1 MAAAP
6 MPPRSPLARR
16 GLNCLLALGL
26 VLTPLVSA
34 QAAPA
39 KKTSA
44 KATTSATKKAP
55 AKTTKTSKGR
65 KATAAAAGAGAAAAT
80 SSAHNKANAAEVLM
94 PLPAVFTGTLAQAC
108 ADCAPG
114 VAYELRL
121 QGADGESTRGT
132 YSLHR
137 QAVNSLA
144 QTPLESGPWRLSYDF
159 GRLILGGGTMPAL
172 YAIKDRNTLVQL
184 GIEGKPLEGGQHQ
197 LQRVQTSNLP
207 PGPYTPAAPAWAAP
221 AGSQHLEAT
230 LWKLVRLGTTALPA
244 SPATTS
250 ASAEDLQRLPHLV
263 LQPGEQRV
271 TGSGGCNR
279 FAGSFERDDA
289 QSKVALTGIVST
301 RVACAEETRT
311 LLEVRF
317 FDALQQTRRYRLA
330 DSTHLDL
337 LDEAG
342 GVLAQF
348 EAAAAPAK

>member
-26 VLTPLVSA
+26 ALAPLVSA
-34 QAAPA
+34 HAAPA
-39 KKTSA
+39 K

-55 AKTTKTSKGR
+55 AKTTKTAKGR
-65 KATAAAAGAGAAAAT
+65 SKATAAAAGAGAAAAAT
-80 SSAHNKANAAEVLM
+80 AYTQANAAEVLA
-94 PLPAVFTGTLAQAC
+94 PLPAVFTGTLALAC
-108 ADCAPG
+108 ADCPAG

-159 GRLILGGGTMPAL
+159 GRLILGGGNMPAL

-197 LQRVQTSNLP
+197 LQRVQTSNVP
-207 PGPYTPAAPAWAAP
+207 PGPYTPTAPAWTAP
-221 AGSQHLEAT
+221 AGSQNLDAT
-230 LWKLVRLGTTALPA
+230 FWRLVRLGTAPVPP

-250 ASAEDLQRLPHLV
+250 TDDLQRLPHFV
-263 LQPGEQRV
+263 LQPGEQRI

-279 FAGSFERDDA
+279 FAGSFERDDV

-301 RVACAEETRT
+301 RVACAEEART

-317 FDALQQTRRYRLA
+317 FDALQQTRRYRMT

-337 LDEAG
+337 LDDAG

-348 EAAAAPAK
+348 EAVAASAK

>member
-1 MAAAP
+1 MAAAHT
-6 MPPRSPLARR
+6 PLARR
-16 GLNCLLALGL
+16 WLNCLLALGL
-26 VLTPLVSA
+26 ALAPMVSTH
-34 QAAPA
+34 AAPA
-39 KKTSA
+39 K

-65 KATAAAAGAGAAAAT
+65 KATAAAAGVGAAAAT

-94 PLPAVFTGTLAQAC
+94 PLPAVFTGTLALAC

-184 GIEGKPLEGGQHQ
+184 GIEGKPLDGGQHQ
-197 LQRVQTSNLP
+197 LQRVLTNNTP
-207 PGPYTPAAPAWAAP
+207 PGPQAPAAAAWATPAASGA
-221 AGSQHLEAT
+221 LEAT
-230 LWKLVRLGTTALPA
+230 FWKLVRVGRGRALGTALAHPD
-244 SPATTS
+244 
-250 ASAEDLQRLPHLV
+250 DLQRLPHFV
-263 LQPGEQRV
+263 LEPGEQRI

-279 FAGSFERDDA
+279 FAGSFQREAAD
-289 QSKVALTGIVST
+289 KVVLTGIVST
-301 RVACAEETRT
+301 RMACAENDKT
-311 LLEVRF
+311 LLEVAF
-317 FDALQQTRRYRLA
+317 FDALHQTRRYRMA
-330 DSTHLDL
+330 DVSHLDL
-337 LDEAG
+337 LGEKG
-342 GVLAQF
+342 EVLAQF
-348 EAAAAPAK
+348 EAAAAPTK

>member
-1 MAAAP
+1 MAAVHT
-6 MPPRSPLARR
+6 PLARR
-16 GLNCLLALGL
+16 WLNGLLALGL
-26 VLTPLVSA
+26 ALAPLVSS

-39 KKTSA
+39 KKASA
-44 KATTSATKKAP
+44 KATTSTTKKAP
-55 AKTTKTSKGR
+55 AKTAKGR
-65 KATAAAAGAGAAAAT
+65 SKATAAAAGAGAAAA
-80 SSAHNKANAAEVLM
+80 SSAHTKANAAEVLA
-94 PLPAVFTGTLAQAC
+94 PLPAVFTGTLALAC
-108 ADCAPG
+108 ADCPAG

-159 GRLILGGGTMPAL
+159 GRLILGGGNMPAL

-197 LQRVQTSNLP
+197 LQRVQTSNVP
-207 PGPYTPAAPAWAAP
+207 PGPYTPTAPAWTAP
-221 AGSQHLEAT
+221 AGSQNLDAT
-230 LWKLVRLGTTALPA
+230 FWRLVRLGTASVPP
-244 SPATTS
+244 SPATSSTD
-250 ASAEDLQRLPHLV
+250 DLQRLPHFV

-289 QSKVALTGIVST
+289 QGKVALTGIVST
-301 RVACAEETRT
+301 RVACAEEART

-317 FDALQQTRRYRLA
+317 FDALQQTRRYRLV

-348 EAAAAPAK
+348 EAMAAPAK

>member
-1 MAAAP
+1 MAATHT
-6 MPPRSPLARR
+6 PLARR
-16 GLNCLLALGL
+16 WLNCLLALGL
-26 VLTPLVSA
+26 ALAPLVST

-39 KKTSA
+39 KKASA

-55 AKTTKTSKGR
+55 AKTAKGR
-65 KATAAAAGAGAAAAT
+65 SKATAAAAGAGAAAA
-80 SSAHNKANAAEVLM
+80 SSAHTKANAAEVLA
-94 PLPAVFTGTLAQAC
+94 PLPAVFTGTLALAC
-108 ADCAPG
+108 ADCPAG

-159 GRLILGGGTMPAL
+159 GRLILGGGNMPAL

-197 LQRVQTSNLP
+197 LQRVQASNVP
-207 PGPYTPAAPAWAAP
+207 PGPYTPTAPAWTAP
-221 AGSQHLEAT
+221 AGSQNLDAT
-230 LWKLVRLGTTALPA
+230 FWRLVHLGTAPVPP

-250 ASAEDLQRLPHLV
+250 TDDLQRLPHFV

-289 QSKVALTGIVST
+289 QGKVALTGIVST
-301 RVACAEETRT
+301 RVACAEEART

-317 FDALQQTRRYRLA
+317 FDALQQTRRYRLV

-348 EAAAAPAK
+348 EAMAAPAK

>member
-1 MAAAP
+1 MAAMHTPHTAP
-6 MPPRSPLARR
+6 ARR
-16 GLNCLLALGL
+16 WPACLLALGL
-26 VLTPLVSA
+26 ALAPLA
-34 QAAPA
+34 PTQAAPA
-39 KKTSA
+39 KKA
-44 KATTSATKKAP
+44 SATKKAP
-55 AKTTKTSKGR
+55 TKAPKATKGTKGR
-65 KATAAAAGAGAAAAT
+65 QASPAVAAGAGAAANT
-80 SSAHNKANAAEVLM
+80 AEVLM
-94 PLPAVFTGTLAQAC
+94 PMPAVFTGTLALAC
-108 ADCAPG
+108 ADCPPG

-197 LQRVQTSNLP
+197 LQRVQTSNMP

-230 LWKLVRLGTTALPA
+230 FWKLVRLGTTALPA
-244 SPATTS
+244 GPATTS

-263 LQPGEQRV
+263 LQPGEQRI

-289 QSKVALTGIVST
+289 QGKVALTGIVST
-301 RVACAEETRT
+301 RVACAEEART

-330 DSTHLDL
+330 DSTRLDL
-337 LDEAG
+337 LDDAG

-348 EAAAAPAK
+348 EAMAAAAK

>member
-6 MPPRSPLARR
+6 MPPRSPLAHR

-26 VLTPLVSA
+26 ALAPLVSTH
-34 QAAPA
+34 AAPA
-39 KKTSA
+39 K

-80 SSAHNKANAAEVLM
+80 SSAHSKANAAEVLM
-94 PLPAVFTGTLAQAC
+94 PLPAVFTGTLALAC

-121 QGADGESTRGT
+121 QGAEGESTRGT

-184 GIEGKPLEGGQHQ
+184 GIEGRPLEGGQHQ
-197 LQRVQTSNLP
+197 LQRVQTSNVP
-207 PGPYTPAAPAWAAP
+207 PGPYTPTAPAWTAP
-221 AGSQHLEAT
+221 AGSQSLDAT
-230 LWKLVRLGTTALPA
+230 FWKLVRLGAAAVPA
-244 SPATTS
+244 SPA
-250 ASAEDLQRLPHLV
+250 ASADDLQRLPHFV

-279 FAGSFERDDA
+279 FAGSFERDDT
-289 QSKVALTGIVST
+289 QGKVALTGIVST
-301 RVACAEETRT
+301 RVACAEEART

-317 FDALQQTRRYRLA
+317 FDALQQTRRYRLV

-348 EAAAAPAK
+348 EAMAAPAK

>member
-16 GLNCLLALGL
+16 WLNCLLALGL
-26 VLTPLVSA
+26 ALAPMVSTH
-34 QAAPA
+34 AAPA
-39 KKTSA
+39 K

-65 KATAAAAGAGAAAAT
+65 KATAAAAGAGAAAAA
-80 SSAHNKANAAEVLM
+80 SSAHSKANAAEVLM

-108 ADCAPG
+108 ADCPPG

-184 GIEGKPLEGGQHQ
+184 GIEGRPLEGGQHQ
-197 LQRVQTSNLP
+197 LQRVQTSNVP
-207 PGPYTPAAPAWAAP
+207 PGPYTPTAPAWTAP
-221 AGSQHLEAT
+221 AGSQSLQNLDAT
-230 LWKLVRLGTTALPA
+230 FWKLVRLGTTPVPP
-244 SPATTS
+244 SPAT
-250 ASAEDLQRLPHLV
+250 ASADDLQRLPHFV

-301 RVACAEETRT
+301 RVACAEEART

-317 FDALQQTRRYRLA
+317 FDALQQTRRYRLV

-348 EAAAAPAK
+348 EAMAAPAK

>member
-1 MAAAP
+1 MAAAHT
-6 MPPRSPLARR
+6 PLARR
-16 GLNCLLALGL
+16 WLHCLLALGL
-26 VLTPLVSA
+26 ALAPLVSTH
-34 QAAPA
+34 AAPT
-39 KKTSA
+39 K

-55 AKTTKTSKGR
+55 AKTTKTTKTSKGR

-80 SSAHNKANAAEVLM
+80 SSAHSKANAAEVLM
-94 PLPAVFTGTLAQAC
+94 PLPAVFTGTLALTC
-108 ADCAPG
+108 ADCPPG

-137 QAVNSLA
+137 QTVNSLA

-159 GRLILGGGTMPAL
+159 GRLILGGGNMPAL

-197 LQRVQTSNLP
+197 LQRVQTSNVP
-207 PGPYTPAAPAWAAP
+207 PGPYTPTAPAWTAP
-221 AGSQHLEAT
+221 AGSQGLDAT
-230 LWKLVRLGTTALPA
+230 FWKLVQLGKAPVPA
-244 SPATTS
+244 SPA
-250 ASAEDLQRLPHLV
+250 ASAEDLQRLPHFV

-289 QSKVALTGIVST
+289 QGKVALTSIVST
-301 RVACAEETRT
+301 RVACAEEART

-317 FDALQQTRRYRLA
+317 FDALQQTRRYRLM
-330 DSTHLDL
+330 DSTRLDL

-348 EAAAAPAK
+348 EAMAAPAAR

>member
-1 MAAAP
+1 
-6 MPPRSPLARR
+6 
-16 GLNCLLALGL
+16 
-26 VLTPLVSA
+26 
-34 QAAPA
+34 
-39 KKTSA
+39 
-44 KATTSATKKAP
+44 
-55 AKTTKTSKGR
+55 
-65 KATAAAAGAGAAAAT
+65 
-80 SSAHNKANAAEVLM
+80 M
-94 PLPAVFTGTLAQAC
+94 PLPAVFTGTLALAC
-108 ADCAPG
+108 ADCPPG

-184 GIEGKPLEGGQHQ
+184 GIEGRPLEGGQHQ
-197 LQRVQTSNLP
+197 LQRVQTSNVP
-207 PGPYTPAAPAWAAP
+207 PGPYTPTAPAWTAP
-221 AGSQHLEAT
+221 AGSQNLDAT
-230 LWKLVRLGTTALPA
+230 FWKLVRLGTTPVPP
-244 SPATTS
+244 SPAT
-250 ASAEDLQRLPHLV
+250 ASADDLQRLPHFV

-301 RVACAEETRT
+301 RVACAEEART

-317 FDALQQTRRYRLA
+317 FDALQQTRRYRLV

>member
-6 MPPRSPLARR
+6 MPPRSPLARS

-26 VLTPLVSA
+26 ALAPLVSTH
-34 QAAPA
+34 AAPA
-39 KKTSA
+39 K

-55 AKTTKTSKGR
+55 AKTTKTAKGR

-80 SSAHNKANAAEVLM
+80 SKAHAAEVLM
-94 PLPAVFTGTLAQAC
+94 PLPAVFTGTLALAC
-108 ADCAPG
+108 ADCPPG

-184 GIEGKPLEGGQHQ
+184 GIEGRPLEGGQHQ
-197 LQRVQTSNLP
+197 LQRVQTSNVP
-207 PGPYTPAAPAWAAP
+207 PGPYTPTAPAWTAP
-221 AGSQHLEAT
+221 AGSQNLDAT
-230 LWKLVRLGTTALPA
+230 FWKLVRLGTAAVPA
-244 SPATTS
+244 SPPAN
-250 ASAEDLQRLPHLV
+250 ADDLQRLPHFV
-263 LQPGEQRV
+263 LQPGEQRI

-279 FAGSFERDDA
+279 FAGSFERDDV

-301 RVACAEETRT
+301 RVACAEEART

-317 FDALQQTRRYRLA
+317 FDALQQTRRYRMT

-337 LDEAG
+337 LDDAG

-348 EAAAAPAK
+348 EAVAAPAK

>member
-1 MAAAP
+1 MAAMHTPHTAP
-6 MPPRSPLARR
+6 ARR
-16 GLNCLLALGL
+16 WPACLLALGL
-26 VLTPLVSA
+26 ALAPLA
-34 QAAPA
+34 PTQAAPA
-39 KKTSA
+39 KKA
-44 KATTSATKKAP
+44 SATKKAP
-55 AKTTKTSKGR
+55 TKAPKATKGTKGR
-65 KATAAAAGAGAAAAT
+65 QASPAVAAGAGAAANT
-80 SSAHNKANAAEVLM
+80 AEVLM
-94 PLPAVFTGTLAQAC
+94 PMPAVFTGTLALAC
-108 ADCAPG
+108 ADCPPG

-121 QGADGESTRGT
+121 QGAEGEPTRGT

-137 QAVNSLA
+137 QAINSLA

-159 GRLILGGGTMPAL
+159 GRLILGGGNMPAL

-197 LQRVQTSNLP
+197 LQRVQTSNMP

-230 LWKLVRLGTTALPA
+230 FWKLVRLGTTALPA
-244 SPATTS
+244 GPATTS

-263 LQPGEQRV
+263 LQPGEQRI

-289 QSKVALTGIVST
+289 QGKVALTGIVST
-301 RVACAEETRT
+301 RVACAEEART

-330 DSTHLDL
+330 DSTRLDL
-337 LDEAG
+337 LDDAG

-348 EAAAAPAK
+348 EAMAAAAK

>member
-1 MAAAP
+1 MAAMHTPHTAP
-6 MPPRSPLARR
+6 ARR
-16 GLNCLLALGL
+16 WPACLLALGL
-26 VLTPLVSA
+26 ALAPLA
-34 QAAPA
+34 PTQAAPA
-39 KKTSA
+39 KKA
-44 KATTSATKKAP
+44 SATKKAP
-55 AKTTKTSKGR
+55 TKAPKATKGTKGR
-65 KATAAAAGAGAAAAT
+65 QASPAVAAGAGAAANT
-80 SSAHNKANAAEVLM
+80 AEVLM
-94 PLPAVFTGTLAQAC
+94 PMPAVFTGTLALAC
-108 ADCAPG
+108 ADCPPG

-121 QGADGESTRGT
+121 QGAEGEPTRGT

-137 QAVNSLA
+137 QAINSLA

-159 GRLILGGGTMPAL
+159 GRLILGGGNMPAL

-263 LQPGEQRV
+263 LQPGEQRI

-289 QSKVALTGIVST
+289 QGKVALTGIVST
-301 RVACAEETRT
+301 RVACAEEART

-330 DSTHLDL
+330 DSTRLDL
-337 LDEAG
+337 LDDAG

-348 EAAAAPAK
+348 EAMAAAAK

>member
-1 MAAAP
+1 MAAAHT
-6 MPPRSPLARR
+6 PLARR
-16 GLNCLLALGL
+16 WLHCLLALGL
-26 VLTPLVSA
+26 ALAPLVST

-39 KKTSA
+39 KKASA

-55 AKTTKTSKGR
+55 AKTAKGR
-65 KATAAAAGAGAAAAT
+65 SKATAAAAGAGAAAA
-80 SSAHNKANAAEVLM
+80 SSAHTKANAAEVLA
-94 PLPAVFTGTLAQAC
+94 PLPAVFTGTLALAC
-108 ADCAPG
+108 ADCPAG

-159 GRLILGGGTMPAL
+159 GRLILGGGNMPAL

-197 LQRVQTSNLP
+197 LQRVQTSNVP
-207 PGPYTPAAPAWAAP
+207 PGPYTPTAPAWTAP
-221 AGSQHLEAT
+221 AGSQNLDAT
-230 LWKLVRLGTTALPA
+230 FWRLVRLGTAPVPP

-250 ASAEDLQRLPHLV
+250 TDDLQRLPHFV

-289 QSKVALTGIVST
+289 QGKVALTGIVST
-301 RVACAEETRT
+301 RVACAEEART

-317 FDALQQTRRYRLA
+317 FDALQQTRRYRLV

-348 EAAAAPAK
+348 EAMAAPAK

>member
-1 MAAAP
+1 MAAAHT
-6 MPPRSPLARR
+6 PLARR
-16 GLNCLLALGL
+16 WLNCLLALGL
-26 VLTPLVSA
+26 ALAPMVSTH
-34 QAAPA
+34 AAPA
-39 KKTSA
+39 K

-65 KATAAAAGAGAAAAT
+65 KATAAAAGVGAAAAT

-94 PLPAVFTGTLAQAC
+94 PLPAVFTGTLALAC
-108 ADCAPG
+108 ADCPPG

-184 GIEGKPLEGGQHQ
+184 GIEGRPLEGGQHQ
-197 LQRVQTSNLP
+197 LQRVQTSNVP
-207 PGPYTPAAPAWAAP
+207 PGPYTPTAPAWTAP
-221 AGSQHLEAT
+221 AGSQNLDAT
-230 LWKLVRLGTTALPA
+230 FWKLVRLGTTPVPP
-244 SPATTS
+244 SPAT
-250 ASAEDLQRLPHLV
+250 ASADDLQRLPHFV

-301 RVACAEETRT
+301 RVACAEEART

-317 FDALQQTRRYRLA
+317 FDALQQTRRYRLV

>member
-1 MAAAP
+1 MAAAHT
-6 MPPRSPLARR
+6 PLARR
-16 GLNCLLALGL
+16 WLNCLLALGL
-26 VLTPLVSA
+26 ALAPMVSTH
-34 QAAPA
+34 AAPA
-39 KKTSA
+39 K

-55 AKTTKTSKGR
+55 AKTTKPSKGR

-80 SSAHNKANAAEVLM
+80 SSAHSKANAAEVLM
-94 PLPAVFTGTLAQAC
+94 PLPAVFTGTLALAC

-184 GIEGKPLEGGQHQ
+184 GIEGRPLEGGQHQ
-197 LQRVQTSNLP
+197 LQRVQTSNVP
-207 PGPYTPAAPAWAAP
+207 PGPYTPTAPAWTAP
-221 AGSQHLEAT
+221 AGSQNLDAT
-230 LWKLVRLGTTALPA
+230 FWKLVRLGTTPVPP
-244 SPATTS
+244 SPAT
-250 ASAEDLQRLPHLV
+250 ASADDLQRLPHFV

-279 FAGSFERDDA
+279 FAGSFERDDT
-289 QSKVALTGIVST
+289 QGKVALTGIVST
-301 RVACAEETRT
+301 RVACAEEART

-330 DSTHLDL
+330 DSTRLDL
-337 LDEAG
+337 LDDAG

-348 EAAAAPAK
+348 EAMAAAAK

>member
-16 GLNCLLALGL
+16 WLNCLLALGL
-26 VLTPLVSA
+26 ALAPMVSTH
-34 QAAPA
+34 AAPA
-39 KKTSA
+39 K

-55 AKTTKTSKGR
+55 AKTTKTAKGR
-65 KATAAAAGAGAAAAT
+65 KATAAAAGAGAAAAA
-80 SSAHNKANAAEVLM
+80 SSAHSKANAAEVLM
-94 PLPAVFTGTLAQAC
+94 PLPAVFTGTLALAC

-159 GRLILGGGTMPAL
+159 GRLILGGGNMPAL

-197 LQRVQTSNLP
+197 LQRVQTSNVP
-207 PGPYTPAAPAWAAP
+207 PGPYTPTAPAWTAP
-221 AGSQHLEAT
+221 AGSQGLDAT
-230 LWKLVRLGTTALPA
+230 FWKLVQLGKAPVPA
-244 SPATTS
+244 SPA
-250 ASAEDLQRLPHLV
+250 ASAEDLQRLPHFV

-289 QSKVALTGIVST
+289 QGKVALTSIVST
-301 RVACAEETRT
+301 RVACAEEART

-317 FDALQQTRRYRLA
+317 FDALQQTRRYRLV

>member
-1 MAAAP
+1 MAAMHTPHTAP
-6 MPPRSPLARR
+6 ARR
-16 GLNCLLALGL
+16 WPACLLALGL
-26 VLTPLVSA
+26 ALAPLVST

-44 KATTSATKKAP
+44 KAATSTTKKAP
-55 AKTTKTSKGR
+55 AKTAKGR
-65 KATAAAAGAGAAAAT
+65 SKATAAAAGAGAAAA
-80 SSAHNKANAAEVLM
+80 SSAHTKANAAEVLA
-94 PLPAVFTGTLAQAC
+94 PLPAVFTGTLALAC
-108 ADCAPG
+108 ADCPAG

-184 GIEGKPLEGGQHQ
+184 GIEGRPLEGGQHQ
-197 LQRVQTSNLP
+197 LQRVQTSNVP
-207 PGPYTPAAPAWAAP
+207 PGPYTPTAPAWTAP
-221 AGSQHLEAT
+221 AGSQNLDAT
-230 LWKLVRLGTTALPA
+230 FWKLVRLGTTPVPP
-244 SPATTS
+244 SPAT
-250 ASAEDLQRLPHLV
+250 ASADDLQRLPHFV

-279 FAGSFERDDA
+279 FAGSFERDDT
-289 QSKVALTGIVST
+289 QGKVALTGIVST
-301 RVACAEETRT
+301 RVACAEEART

-317 FDALQQTRRYRLA
+317 FDALQQTRRYRLV

-348 EAAAAPAK
+348 EAAAAPAN

>member
-1 MAAAP
+1 MAAMHTPHTAP
-6 MPPRSPLARR
+6 ARR
-16 GLNCLLALGL
+16 WPACLLALGL
-26 VLTPLVSA
+26 ALAPLA
-34 QAAPA
+34 PTQAVPA
-39 KKTSA
+39 KKA
-44 KATTSATKKAP
+44 SATKKAP
-55 AKTTKTSKGR
+55 TKAPKATKGTKGR
-65 KATAAAAGAGAAAAT
+65 QASPAVAAGAGAAANT
-80 SSAHNKANAAEVLM
+80 AEVLM
-94 PLPAVFTGTLAQAC
+94 PMPAVFTGTLALAC
-108 ADCAPG
+108 ADCPPG

-121 QGADGESTRGT
+121 QGAEGEPTRGT

-137 QAVNSLA
+137 QAINSLA

-159 GRLILGGGTMPAL
+159 GRLILGGGNMPAL

-197 LQRVQTSNLP
+197 LQRVQTSNMP

-230 LWKLVRLGTTALPA
+230 FWKLVRLGTTALPA
-244 SPATTS
+244 GPATTS

-263 LQPGEQRV
+263 LQPGEQRI

-289 QSKVALTGIVST
+289 QGKVALTGIVST
-301 RVACAEETRT
+301 RVACAEEART

-330 DSTHLDL
+330 DSTRLDL
-337 LDEAG
+337 LDDAG

-348 EAAAAPAK
+348 EAMAAAAK

>member
-1 MAAAP
+1 MAAARP
-6 MPPRSPLARR
+6 PLAHRW
-16 GLNCLLALGL
+16 LNGLLALGL
-26 VLTPLVSA
+26 ALAPLVST

-39 KKTSA
+39 KKASA
-44 KATTSATKKAP
+44 KAATSSTKKAP
-55 AKTTKTSKGR
+55 AKTTKTAKGR
-65 KATAAAAGAGAAAAT
+65 SKATAAATGAGAAAAA
-80 SSAHNKANAAEVLM
+80 SAHTQANAAEVLA
-94 PLPAVFTGTLAQAC
+94 PLPAVFTGTLALAC
-108 ADCAPG
+108 ADCPAG

-159 GRLILGGGTMPAL
+159 GRLILGGGNMPAL

-197 LQRVQTSNLP
+197 LQRVQTSNVP
-207 PGPYTPAAPAWAAP
+207 PGPYTPTAPAWTAP
-221 AGSQHLEAT
+221 AGSQGLDAT
-230 LWKLVRLGTTALPA
+230 FWKLVQLGKAPVPA
-244 SPATTS
+244 SPA
-250 ASAEDLQRLPHLV
+250 ASAEDLQRLPHFV

-289 QSKVALTGIVST
+289 QGKVALTSIVST
-301 RVACAEETRT
+301 RVACAEEART

-317 FDALQQTRRYRLA
+317 FDALQQTRRYRLM
-330 DSTHLDL
+330 DSTRLDL

-348 EAAAAPAK
+348 EAMAAPAAR

>member
-1 MAAAP
+1 MGAVHP
-6 MPPRSPLARR
+6 PLARR
-16 GLNCLLALGL
+16 WLNCLLALGL
-26 VLTPLVSA
+26 ALTPLLSTH
-34 QAAPA
+34 AAPA
-39 KKTSA
+39 KKASA
-44 KATTSATKKAP
+44 KTTTSSTKKAP

-80 SSAHNKANAAEVLM
+80 SSAHSKANAAEVLM
-94 PLPAVFTGTLAQAC
+94 PLPAVFTGTLALAC
-108 ADCAPG
+108 ADCPAG

-159 GRLILGGGTMPAL
+159 GRLILGGGNMPAL

-197 LQRVQTSNLP
+197 LQRVQTSNVP
-207 PGPYTPAAPAWAAP
+207 PGPYTPTAPAWTAP
-221 AGSQHLEAT
+221 AGSQNLDAT
-230 LWKLVRLGTTALPA
+230 FWRLVRLGTAPVPP

-250 ASAEDLQRLPHLV
+250 TDDLQRLPHFV

-289 QSKVALTGIVST
+289 QGKVALTGIVST
-301 RVACAEETRT
+301 RVACAEEART

-317 FDALQQTRRYRLA
+317 FDALQQTRRYRLV

-348 EAAAAPAK
+348 EAMAAPAK

>member
-1 MAAAP
+1 MAAMHTPHTAP
-6 MPPRSPLARR
+6 ARR
-16 GLNCLLALGL
+16 WPACLLALGL
-26 VLTPLVSA
+26 ALAPLA
-34 QAAPA
+34 PTQAAPA
-39 KKTSA
+39 KKA
-44 KATTSATKKAP
+44 SATKKAP
-55 AKTTKTSKGR
+55 TKAPKATKGTKGR
-65 KATAAAAGAGAAAAT
+65 QASPAVAAGAGAAANT
-80 SSAHNKANAAEVLM
+80 AEVLM
-94 PLPAVFTGTLAQAC
+94 PMPAVFTGTLALAC
-108 ADCAPG
+108 ADCPPG

-121 QGADGESTRGT
+121 QGAEGEPTRGT

-137 QAVNSLA
+137 QAINSLA

-159 GRLILGGGTMPAL
+159 GRLILGGGNMPAL

-197 LQRVQTSNLP
+197 LQRVQTSNMP

-263 LQPGEQRV
+263 LQPGEQRI

-289 QSKVALTGIVST
+289 QGKVALTGIVST
-301 RVACAEETRT
+301 RVACAEEART

-330 DSTHLDL
+330 DSTRLDL
-337 LDEAG
+337 LDDAG

-348 EAAAAPAK
+348 EAMAAAAK

>member
-1 MAAAP
+1 MAAAHT
-6 MPPRSPLARR
+6 PLARR
-16 GLNCLLALGL
+16 WLNGLLALGL
-26 VLTPLVSA
+26 ALAPLVPT

-39 KKTSA
+39 KKA
-44 KATTSATKKAP
+44 SATKKAP
-55 AKTTKTSKGR
+55 TKAPKATKGTKGR
-65 KATAAAAGAGAAAAT
+65 QASPAVAAGAGAAANT
-80 SSAHNKANAAEVLM
+80 AEVLM
-94 PLPAVFTGTLAQAC
+94 PMPAVFTGTLALAC
-108 ADCAPG
+108 ADCPPG

-121 QGADGESTRGT
+121 QGAEGEPTRGT

-137 QAVNSLA
+137 QAINSLA

-159 GRLILGGGTMPAL
+159 GRLILGGGNMPAL
-172 YAIKDRNTLVQL
+172 YAIKDRNTLVEL

-197 LQRVQTSNLP
+197 LQRVQTSNMP

-230 LWKLVRLGTTALPA
+230 FWKLVRLGTTALPA
-244 SPATTS
+244 GPATTS

-263 LQPGEQRV
+263 LQPGEQRI

-289 QSKVALTGIVST
+289 QGKVALTGIVST
-301 RVACAEETRT
+301 RVACAEEART

-317 FDALQQTRRYRLA
+317 FDALQQTRRYRLV
-330 DSTHLDL
+330 DSTRLDL

-348 EAAAAPAK
+348 EAMAAPAAR